1 MHPYVSRILLVA
13 VTIALVVSALALW
26 RPWEARRSVDL
37 EYVRA
42 KLRAIAEVLEKGSP
56 ATLDVGVPLRVVD
69 DYDSVTLT
77 IERPNEEPIA
87 VKLRI
92 SAIVYEDKSLRLP
105 LRVER
110 KGFVEIIENGT
121 TIVVKPLPR
130 VESSVAVEYG
140 RQVHLVAVRLVR
152 ITSGSSVVQGKIA
165 ITFEELESY
174 TYLRSYDYSG
184 AARILVGGEEVSKVE
199 VSSGTGLRITVSGAV
214 ARISSSV

>member
-1 MHPYVSRILLVA
+1 L
-13 VTIALVVSALALW
+13 
-26 RPWEARRSVDL
+26 RPWEVRRTLDL

-42 KLRAIAEVLEKGSP
+42 RLRAIAEVLERGSP
-56 ATLDVGVPLRVVD
+56 ATLDVGVPLRVME

-87 VKLRI
+87 VELRV

-110 KGFVEIIENGT
+110 KGFVENGT

-140 RQVHLVAVRLVR
+140 RQMHLVAVRLVR
-152 ITSGSSVVQGKIA
+152 ITSDSSVVQGKIA
-165 ITFEELESY
+165 ITFEELEPY

-184 AARILVGGEEVSKVE
+184 AARVLIGGEGVSRVE

-214 ARISSSV
+214 AKIGSSV

>member
-1 MHPYVSRILLVA
+1 MHPYISRVLLIA

-56 ATLDVGVPLRVVD
+56 ATLDMGVPL
-69 DYDSVTLT
+69 
-77 IERPNEEPIA
+77 
-87 VKLRI
+87 K
-92 SAIVYEDKSLRLP
+92 
-105 LRVER
+105 VER
-110 KGFVEIIENGT
+110 KGSVEIIENGT

-165 ITFEELESY
+165 ITFEELEPY

-184 AARILVGGEEVSKVE
+184 AARILVGGEEVSRQR
-199 VSSGTGLRITVSGAV
+199 LAP
-214 ARISSSV
+214 